1 MFFAVA
7 SFPRSG
13 RLTNRLFVALCCC
26 AIAVRAAA
34 AFGYGSK
41 AVLNQQAE
49 AHRLASHLHVQFSR
63 AADAS
68 NRAVM
73 ADTDDASIA
82 AAREAEE
89 ATRAVERDIDAL
101 KPILENLSFREEAAQ
116 LDAFKTRFAQY
127 RALDAEILPLAVE
140 NTNIKAQRLSFGPAQ
155 DAVNAFRQAL
165 AAAGR
170 LATAKN
176 AVAVDAL
183 VAKATVA
190 VLEVQVSEARHIA
203 ESDDA
208 AMTRMEA
215 AMHTSE
221 AAARSALGSLKG
233 LLPPAAGAQFTAAAS
248 ALDGFAAANA
258 EMVTLSRRNSNVR
271 SLALSLGKKRAVTA
285 ECEDPAGARGLAT
298 STTTPRPARFTPG
311 C

>member
-1 MFFAVA
+1 MLCSAVPFRPRLRRVTNRVAVA
-7 SFPRSG
+7 W
-13 RLTNRLFVALCCC
+13 CCG
-26 AIAVRAAA
+26 AITVGAAA
-34 AFGYGSK
+34 ACVDGSK
-41 AVLNQQAE
+41 AVLNQQAD

-82 AAREAEE
+82 AAREAEQ
-89 ATRAVERDIDAL
+89 ATQAVEQDVQAL
-101 KPILENLSFREEAAQ
+101 RRILENLSYRDEVRQ
-116 LDAFKTRFAQY
+116 LDAFKARFSQY

-140 NTNIKAQRLSFGPAQ
+140 NTNIKAQRLSFGPGQ
-155 DAVNAFRQAL
+155 DAVNAFRQSL

-170 LATAKN
+170 LAAAKN
-176 AVAVDAL
+176 AIAVDAL

-221 AAARSALGSLKG
+221 AAARSALGSLIG
-233 LLPPAAGAQFTAAAS
+233 LLPPAAGAQLTAAAS
-248 ALDGFAAANA
+248 ALDRFTAANA
-258 EMVTLSRRNSNVR
+258 EIVTLSRRNSNVR
-271 SLALSLGKKRAVTA
+271 SLALSLGKKRTVTA
-285 ECEDPAGARGLAT
+285 ECDDMLQALEDTLAQHH
-298 STTTPRPARFTPG
+298 FTATR
-311 C
+311 